1 MKQPMSFKGF
11 EKFRQELSRDEFRG
25 QNLHPI
31 IYGLERTLFEKR
43 RLKKLIDVG
52 EGVNAVTVKGK
63 LVQWK
68 RQIQRL
74 DKVEERFVRLAKEFN
89 LDTGN
94 GANGNENGN
103 GALRRVA

>member
-1 MKQPMSFKGF
+1 MTFKGF

-52 EGVNAVTVKGK
+52 EDVDAITVKGK
-63 LVQWK
+63 LLQWK
-68 RQIQRL
+68 RQLQRL
-74 DKVEERFVRLAKEFN
+74 DKVEERFLRLAREFN
-89 LDTGN
+89 LDAAGHATNGN
-94 GANGNENGN
+94 GNGNGN
-103 GALRRVA
+103 GAVRRGA